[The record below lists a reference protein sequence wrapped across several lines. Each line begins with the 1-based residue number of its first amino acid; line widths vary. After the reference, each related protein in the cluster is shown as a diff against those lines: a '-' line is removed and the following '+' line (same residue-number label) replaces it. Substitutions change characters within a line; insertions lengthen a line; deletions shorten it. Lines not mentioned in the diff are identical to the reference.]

1 MKKWK
6 PPTKAQWEQMSARL
20 NQAAQNLAVHEKSRE
35 IRNALM
41 DDIAALQA
49 GTDALRAE
57 NARLKQALEAN
68 NENG

>member
-6 PPTKAQWEQMSARL
+6 PPTKAQWEQLNARL
-20 NQAAQNLAVHEKSRE
+20 NQAAQLMAVHEKSRE

-49 GTDALRAE
+49 SADVMSAE